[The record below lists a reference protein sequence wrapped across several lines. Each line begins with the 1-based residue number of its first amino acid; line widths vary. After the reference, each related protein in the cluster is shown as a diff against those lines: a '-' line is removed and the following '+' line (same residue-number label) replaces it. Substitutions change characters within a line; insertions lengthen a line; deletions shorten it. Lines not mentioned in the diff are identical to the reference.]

1 MHGKQQATGRARLTF
16 NGVDEVIGSIKDLD
30 IARTAA
36 ALGGLLRVAQHI
48 TYDQQSQHQT

>member
-1 MHGKQQATGRARLTF
+1 MHGMQQATGRARLTF

-30 IARTAA
+30 VARTAA

-48 TYDQQSQHQT
+48 T